1 LQKHNTQEV
10 FFQSLIEGLASVSC
24 HTGAPRALSGLVE
37 ALDKEERMVK
47 YTVLALTLTL
57 AACGPATPPPKSS
70 GPAVSAADAKAGC
83 VKLREKQRACTAD
96 FIPAL
101 VDMRIK
107 VDVPP
112 GIAAAAKS
120 DGREALVAKA
130 MEEWKGDSTD
140 EAIAAMC
147 EKMPMPPNATAA
159 QKEAVAKCQSVTDC
173 KAFVGCFLPV
183 LEELL
188 ASGKPKP

>member
-1 LQKHNTQEV
+1 MIDPLE
-10 FFQSLIEGLASVSC
+10 
-24 HTGAPRALSGLVE
+24 
-37 ALDKEERMVK
+37 KEEQMVK
-47 YTVLALTLTL
+47 HTVLALTLVL
-57 AACGPATPPPKSS
+57 AACGPATPPPKTGS
-70 GPAVSAADAKAGC
+70 GPAVGAVDAKAGC
-83 VKLREKQRACTAD
+83 VKLRQQQRACTAD

-101 VDMRIK
+101 VDSRIK

-112 GIAAAAKS
+112 GIAAAAKT
-120 DGREALVAKA
+120 DGRDAIIAKA
-130 MEEWKGDSTD
+130 MEEWKSDSTD

-159 QKEAVAKCQSVTDC
+159 QKEAVGKCLAVTEC

-188 ASGKPKP
+188 ASGKPKQ